1 MTDVSRMNRS
11 TRGAA
16 RISIVWM
23 IASMVLFFVS
33 LAFAFV
39 ATSDLTSERARK
51 VSAIDNETAS
61 VARFTAEADVA
72 RAQAE
77 AVGWFDAG
85 AANPRINLGALAES
99 QETFKDSFGITDKSP
114 KTLQDLLAPAMTA
127 HKTVTDAL
135 GVQRARVKT
144 LEGELDQ
151 ARRNVSAI
159 TQSKDTELASLRQQL
174 KDESE
179 KFQRDQQDAA
189 RRLATAQE
197 QATEF
202 HDEKLQA
209 ERDSQVAVEALNKD
223 LESANARSAALARTL
238 ALPKEMDKLDG
249 EVLRTSSSLPLGWIN
264 IGANDRLATGTVFDV
279 LAGSA
284 GEPRLKA
291 RCRVTELQPKMAR
304 VEFFDVVNE
313 YDPVVSGDTL
323 DNKLFVPG
331 GQRNAVL
338 AGRFSSP
345 SEAELV
351 AMLDRIGITV
361 QKGLQLDTHY
371 LIVGSAVFEDEDG
384 EPLDEPRQPY
394 ELNIYREAE
403 SKHVSI
409 ISIADLR
416 GYFVF

>member
-1 MTDVSRMNRS
+1 MTDVSRLNRS

-23 IASMVLFFVS
+23 ITSIVLFFVS
-33 LAFAFV
+33 LAFAFI

-51 VSAIDNETAS
+51 EEAIAKEAEA
-61 VARFTAEADVA
+61 VARFTEEADVA
-72 RAQAE
+72 RAQTE
-77 AVGWFDAG
+77 AVGWFDEAD
-85 AANPRINLGALAES
+85 ANPRINLEALASS
-99 QETFKDSFGITDKSP
+99 QETFKDAFGITDKSP
-114 KTLQDLLAPAMTA
+114 KTFQDLLAPAMATY
-127 HKTVTDAL
+127 KRVTDEL

-159 TQSKDTELASLRQQL
+159 TQAKDSELASLRQQL

-189 RRLATAQE
+189 RRLAAAQE
-197 QATEF
+197 QSTEF
-202 HDEKLQA
+202 HDEKLQT
-209 ERDSQVAVEALNKD
+209 ERESQETVALLNKE
-223 LESANARSAALARTL
+223 LEDANARAEALARSL
-238 ALPKEMDKLDG
+238 ALPKEMDKPDG
-249 EVLRTSSSLPLGWIN
+249 EILRTSSSLPLGWIN
-264 IGANDRLATGTVFDV
+264 IGANDRLARGTVFDV
-279 LAGSA
+279 LSGSN
-284 GEPRLKA
+284 GDSHLKA

-304 VEFFDVVNE
+304 VEFFDVVDE
-313 YDPVVSGDTL
+313 YDPVVSGDL
-323 DNKLFVPG
+323 LENKLFVPG

-338 AGRFSSP
+338 AGRFSNP
-345 SEAELV
+345 SEAELI
-351 AMLDRIGITV
+351 ALLDRIGIHV

-371 LIVGSAVFEDEDG
+371 LIVGSPVFEDEDG

-394 ELNIYREAE
+394 ELDIYREAE

-409 ISIADLR
+409 IPVSDLR